1 MWVGN
6 WVEMMEWISVDSLV
20 SEMVVLKVGMKVD
33 EKGSWK
39 VAAKE
44 NALVEH

>member
-33 EKGSWK
+33 EKGTWK
-39 VAAKE
+39 VDAKE
-44 NALVEH
+44 NA